1 MSKLGQIATFIK
13 VAENSSFALTARSL
27 KLSTA
32 AVSKQISQLED
43 NLGVQLLYRST
54 RRVELTEIGKIYFA
68 HCKRIIN
75 EVDEADA
82 LISQTH
88 QEPFGELR
96 VTAGRHFAERYIVPH
111 LAEFMEHFR
120 KIRISLELTERVP
133 DLEKEGIDILI
144 GMSIPGPADSIQ
156 RVIEK
161 TRYVLCASPDYLKK
175 YGTPKRPQDL
185 IGHQYITHS
194 MRRPDDVILFKN
206 DSIHVEPL
214 LRLNDT
220 KAMLQCALEGVGIIK
235 LHEYVVREAIEQ
247 KKLVE
252 ILSSFAENELSI
264 YLCYQ
269 ARRYLQPKIRR
280 FIDFVLGKMR
290 HT

>member
-1 MSKLGQIATFIK
+1 
-13 VAENSSFALTARSL
+13 
-27 KLSTA
+27 
-32 AVSKQISQLED
+32 
-43 NLGVQLLYRST
+43 
-54 RRVELTEIGKIYFA
+54 
-68 HCKRIIN
+68 
-75 EVDEADA
+75 
-82 LISQTH
+82 
-88 QEPFGELR
+88 
-96 VTAGRHFAERYIVPH
+96 
-111 LAEFMEHFR
+111 
-120 KIRISLELTERVP
+120 
-133 DLEKEGIDILI
+133 
-144 GMSIPGPADSIQ
+144 MSIPGPADSIQ